1 MQSKEQVFLYMKEE
15 IEKLAQEEEAKIL
28 EEAKELEKEAYEKIK
43 YEASQDAKSKLEKE
57 MVEISSNASLEASSS
72 LEERTKKLVEKRND
86 YVNTIFSEAKKGL
99 VDFVASD
106 KYHDYLIDGI
116 KKASQEYQMNDSV
129 IYVRDADLSLKDEIL
144 KAYNLPVE
152 VEGNNDIEIGGFI
165 IENKNTNVVVDES
178 LDFALEN
185 QKDWFYKTSGLMIK

>member
-28 EEAKELEKEAYEKIK
+28 EEAKKLEQEAYEKIK

-86 YVNTIFSEAKKGL
+86 YVSTIFTEAKKGL
-99 VDFVASD
+99 MDFVVGD
-106 KYHDYLIDGI
+106 KYHDYLINGI
-116 KKASQEYQMNDSV
+116 KKASEEYQMTESV

-144 KAYNLPVE
+144 KAYSLPVE
-152 VEGNNDIEIGGFI
+152 VESNNDIEIGGFI